1 MVVLLMLLAVI
12 FAYKFFTSWIWW
24 ILGIMLLI
32 ALWRFLTSWPVLLLI
47 AGTCIFLLIKQRH
60 DKTKSKS
67 PYVNKKVTVN
77 QKFH

>member
-1 MVVLLMLLAVI
+1 MFLLLTLIVI
-12 FAYKFFTSWIWW
+12 WAGYKFFTQWIWW

-47 AGTCIFLLIKQRH
+47 AGACVFLLIKQHR

>member
-1 MVVLLMLLAVI
+1 MILSVALIIIWAT
-12 FAYKFFTSWIWW
+12 YKFFSSWIWW

-47 AGTCIFLLIKQRH
+47 AGTCIFLLIKQHR

>member
-1 MVVLLMLLAVI
+1 
-12 FAYKFFTSWIWW
+12 
-24 ILGIMLLI
+24 MLLI

>member
-1 MVVLLMLLAVI
+1 MILLLAIVI
-12 FAYKFFTSWIWW
+12 IWATYKFFTSWIWW

-60 DKTKSKS
+60 DKAQSLSSK
-67 PYVNKKVTVN
+67 VNKG
-77 QKFH
+77 